1 MNSGI
6 QGKSH
11 DSHQGPYEADGC
23 EAIINAADR
32 DIHRDS
38 CDFRPVP
45 CPFQVL
51 GLASGPKTH
60 LGLLLNFE
68 IIILLRSLVGPM
80 QCPSFKQNC
89 VSPAP
94 CGRLQNGALL
104 QRQDVT

>member
-1 MNSGI
+1 MAQYFINEQYLDMNSGI

-51 GLASGPKTH
+51 GLASGPK
-60 LGLLLNFE
+60 N
-68 IIILLRSLVGPM
+68 
-80 QCPSFKQNC
+80 
-89 VSPAP
+89 SPGVA
-94 CGRLQNGALL
+94 
-104 QRQDVT
+104 VKF

>member
-60 LGLLLNFE
+60 LGLLLNF
-68 IIILLRSLVGPM
+68 
-80 QCPSFKQNC
+80 
-89 VSPAP
+89 
-94 CGRLQNGALL
+94 
-104 QRQDVT
+104 